1 MFSYRNRPIL
11 KTLGQFE
18 NLGIVI
24 MSTRENIR
32 IIARAPSLT
41 KQKHQVLDLKA
52 KPRRWYFK
60 TEILDKHLMRGSV
73 LQKCY
78 SQSI

>member
-32 IIARAPSLT
+32 LIARAPSLT

-52 KPRRWYFK
+52 PNPGDG
-60 TEILDKHLMRGSV
+60 ILKR
-73 LQKCY
+73 KFWTN
-78 SQSI
+78 I